1 MNNKPKPPTESLST
15 DKMSLDDNQSIATSS
30 DAYTSSS
37 FANDRLL
44 PGLRPSQSQGKPP
57 SFFLAKKLERTS
69 LVWKHGTLYYGPNKN
84 GILNDRWR
92 CNLCKIF
99 ILVVL
104 NLVNKKTLFN
114 NFQVRILKLLQRMQI
129 QQRKTLFNI

>member
-1 MNNKPKPPTESLST
+1 
-15 DKMSLDDNQSIATSS
+15 

-44 PGLRPSQSQGKPP
+44 PGLRRSRSQGEPP
-57 SFFLAKKLERTS
+57 AFFLAKKKERTS
-69 LVWKHGTLYYGPNKN
+69 WVWKHGTLYQGPNKN
-84 GILNDRWR
+84 RILKDRWR
-92 CNLCKIF
+92 CNLCKSF

-114 NFQVRILKLLQRMQI
+114 NFQVRILKPLQRMQI